1 MTHSTQ
7 LEHRYRGEHPVA
19 TLLYLFEGSYP
30 RLMWASIFYF
40 IKHSPTW
47 VMPILT
53 AFVVDTLS
61 QPNDQSH
68 AQLMW
73 AGAGIMLL
81 VVQNIPMHM
90 LYVRFLSQA
99 VRNTE
104 TRLRSSLARRL
115 QQLSIGYFNN
125 HSAGALQNKL
135 VRDVE
140 QIEQTARQ
148 VFDGGLAGLTGL
160 TAAIV
165 TTAIRAPG
173 FLFFYAI
180 CVPVAIILVQSLRGS
195 LQRGNAAFR
204 IELEQLAARLNTM
217 TQLIPVTRAHGVE
230 ETELARVDE
239 QLEHVREAGLRV
251 DTVNALFGAASWV
264 VFQLFSV
271 LCLFAA
277 ATFYLTGWMSIS
289 LGDIVLLT
297 AYFNTITGS
306 ILVFAGMVPQI
317 SKGLESVRSLGE
329 VLESPDVEHNENKD
343 PIREVRGEIEFAH
356 VGFSYA
362 AQEGSTIQDFSLKI
376 APGETIA
383 FVGPSGAGK
392 STILNLAIGFLRPHQ
407 GAVLLDGRNM
417 NELDLRTYRRFVSVV
432 PQETILFDGSIR
444 ENVLYGEENISDER
458 LWQALRAANAAEFV
472 EQLPARLDTLVGE
485 RGARLSGGQKQ
496 RLAIARALIRNPRV
510 LILDEATSAVDT
522 VSERLIQEALERLMK
537 ERTTLVVA
545 HRLSTIRNADRIVVL
560 EEGRL
565 AEIGSHDDLMA
576 LGGIYARL

>member
-1 MTHSTQ
+1 MTTHP
-7 LEHRYRGEHPVA
+7 LEHRYRGEHPIA
-19 TLLYLFEGSYP
+19 TLLYLFEGDYQ
-30 RLMWASIFYF
+30 RLGWAAFFYL

-53 AFVVDTLS
+53 AFVIDTLATRS
-61 QPNDQSH
+61 SDAPTR
-68 AQLMW
+68 LMW
-73 AGAGIMLL
+73 AATGIILL

-90 LYVRFLSQA
+90 LYVRFVSAA

-115 QQLSIGYFNN
+115 QQLSIGYFKH
-125 HSAGALQNKL
+125 HSAGTLQNKL

-140 QIEQTARQ
+140 QIEQTTRQ
-148 VFDGGLAGLTGL
+148 VFDGGLSGLTGL

-173 FLFFYAI
+173 FLVFYAV
-180 CVPVAIILVQSLRGS
+180 CVPVAIVLVQSLRGS
-195 LQRGNAAFR
+195 LQRGNATFR
-204 IELEQLAARLNTM
+204 TELEALAARLNTM

-239 QLEHVREAGLRV
+239 QLAHVREAGLRV

-277 ATFYLTGWMSIS
+277 AVFYLTGWMNISI
-289 LGDIVLLT
+289 GDIVLLT

-317 SKGLESVRSLGE
+317 SKGLESVRSIGE
-329 VLESPDVEHNENKD
+329 VLESPDLEHNEGKAKVS
-343 PIREVRGEIEFAH
+343 EVRGEVEFAR
-356 VGFSYA
+356 VGFSYPEN
-362 AQEGSTIQDFSLKI
+362 EGSAIRDFSLKI
-376 APGETIA
+376 TPGETIA

-392 STILNLAIGFLRPHQ
+392 STLLNLAIGFLRPHS
-407 GAVLLDGRNM
+407 GKILLDGRDM

-444 ENVLYGEENISDER
+444 ENVLYGERNIPDER

-472 EQLPARLDTLVGE
+472 EQLPERLDTLVGE

-537 ERTTLVVA
+537 DRTTLVVA

-560 EEGRL
+560 EDGKL
-565 AEIGSHDDLMA
+565 AEIGTHEQLVA
-576 LGGIYARL
+576 LGGIYAKM